1 MNSFKIYIFSSLLYL
16 LNPDPHLPIR
26 IQEAF
31 LYADPCESRS
41 EILVCCSVLIFFT
54 LLLQSCH
61 LLIHRGRIKDF
72 SEGRVRG
79 VGKKIKILAHQMF
92 IIMFCICC
100 CTCTLAL
107 G

>member
-1 MNSFKIYIFSSLLYL
+1 MFSSLLYL

-61 LLIHRGRIKDF
+61 LINSQGLDQGF
-72 SEGRVRG
+72 
-79 VGKKIKILAHQMF
+79 F
-92 IIMFCICC
+92 
-100 CTCTLAL
+100 
-107 G
+107 